1 MNRFRVTPSVIPNL
15 FTAMNMFSGFFSII
29 SASQGNYTYAG
40 WLIIIAAIF
49 DTLDGFM
56 ARLTKSS
63 SELGV
68 ELDSLS
74 DVISF
79 GAAPSFL
86 LYTTYFHQFETSG
99 VIISSLPLIAGGFR
113 LARFNVQLVGFDKKF
128 FTGLPIPSAALT
140 IVCFILSYYNNGFGE
155 IEKQIIIPMV
165 LILSFL
171 MVSKVKYD
179 TIPKFSL
186 SEIKRNP
193 LLYIAYFIA
202 LIILIIYKVK
212 GLFFIFVFMIV
223 FGIFR
228 QIFKYFSNNKVE
240 LKVFK
245 ATVLIKRRPSILDP
259 QGVAVEKGAKHL
271 GISNIRNTR
280 IGKLIEFDVDLNDRT
295 AAEKEVNDYCSK
307 LLANPIMEDFEF
319 TLSEYS
325 PSGDEVK

>member
-29 SASQGNYTYAG
+29 NASQGNFTYAG

-49 DTLDGFM
+49 DTLDGVM

-86 LYTTYFHQFETSG
+86 LYATYFNQFETFG

-113 LARFNVQLVGFDKKF
+113 LARFNVQLVGFDKSY
-128 FTGLPIPSAALT
+128 FTGLPIPSAALV
-140 IVCFILSYYNNGFGE
+140 IVCFNLSFYKNGYPEELKIF
-155 IEKQIIIPMV
+155 IIPM
-165 LILSFL
+165 ILLVSFL

-179 TIPKFSL
+179 TLPKFSL
-186 SEIKRNP
+186 SEMKRNP
-193 LLYIAYFIA
+193 LLYLAYLIA
-202 LIILIIYKVK
+202 LIVLIFFTVK
-212 GLFFIFVFMIV
+212 GLFFIFVFMIA

-228 QIFKYFSNNKVE
+228 QIFKYF
-240 LKVFK
+240 
-245 ATVLIKRRPSILDP
+245 
-259 QGVAVEKGAKHL
+259 
-271 GISNIRNTR
+271 
-280 IGKLIEFDVDLNDRT
+280 
-295 AAEKEVNDYCSK
+295 
-307 LLANPIMEDFEF
+307 
-319 TLSEYS
+319 
-325 PSGDEVK
+325 

>member
-29 SASQGNYTYAG
+29 SASQENYTYAG

-86 LYTTYFHQFETSG
+86 LYATYFYQFETFG
-99 VIISSLPLIAGGFR
+99 IILSSLPMIAGGFR

-128 FTGLPIPSAALT
+128 FTGLPIPSSALT
-140 IVCFILSYYNNGFGE
+140 IACFILSFYNNGFAE
-155 IEKQIIIPMV
+155 IEKNFIIPMV
-165 LILSFL
+165 LVVSFL
-171 MVSKVKYD
+171 MVSRIKYD
-179 TIPKFSL
+179 TIPKFSIH
-186 SEIKRNP
+186 EIKAKP
-193 LLYIAYFIA
+193 LLYIAYLIA
-202 LIILIIYKVK
+202 LIIFITFTIK

-228 QIFKYFSNNKVE
+228 QIFRYFFNYKTE
-240 LKVFK
+240 
-245 ATVLIKRRPSILDP
+245 
-259 QGVAVEKGAKHL
+259 
-271 GISNIRNTR
+271 
-280 IGKLIEFDVDLNDRT
+280 
-295 AAEKEVNDYCSK
+295 
-307 LLANPIMEDFEF
+307 
-319 TLSEYS
+319 
-325 PSGDEVK
+325 